1 MPKKKKK
8 EKKDDK
14 GSVMKEQIK
23 NCKEYLNLDLS
34 SKSVAGLLQYR
45 LILDSLSQALE
56 LKDQTDESSSKKLR
70 EIFLSVNKSN
80 LDVKINNIKKML
92 EKPLQKDLEAAEEV
106 FNARH
111 KKYEERKNIHN
122 KLVDKGNKIQQERAE
137 MIKRYEDERKNLIKE
152 SEDYVKELQKKTDP
166 NEPERKKLLE
176 ENQKLKDD
184 IQSYIN
190 EGLKMKED
198 FDKQLKEG
206 GFDIKNFE
214 EKSKL
219 QFQNTIESFQEK
231 AQGGILLN
239 TSLKTE
245 LLQLQ
250 QKNQELERFQKAA
263 AQQYETLQSEIKKK
277 ANESILLSTENLE
290 MQARINEAQNNKEE
304 LYNLINEQKSVMKK
318 IGMMR
323 SLNEKYKDQ
332 YAELTG
338 EKIKKKKKKKNKKNK
353 KNKKAGDASSTTNST
368 TTDLG
373 HDHEHGDS
381 DEGEEEA
388 EHHHCCC
395 GHEHH

>member
-1 MPKKKKK
+1 MKVKK
-8 EKKDDK
+8 EDK

-23 NCKEYLNLDLS
+23 NCKQYLDLDLS
-34 SKSVAGLLQYR
+34 SKSAGGLLPYK
-45 LILDSLSQALE
+45 LILDSLTQALE
-56 LKDQTDESSSKKLR
+56 LKDQTDDSSTKKLR
-70 EIFLSVNKSN
+70 ELFLSINKSN
-80 LDVKINNIKKML
+80 LDIKINNIKKML

-122 KLVDKGNKIQQERAE
+122 KLVDKGNKIQEERNA
-137 MIKRYEDERKNLIKE
+137 MIKKYEDERKNLIKE
-152 SEDYVKELQKKTDP
+152 SEDYVKELQNKTDP
-166 NEPERKKLLE
+166 NHPERKKLLE
-176 ENQKLKDD
+176 ENQKLKDE
-184 IQSYIN
+184 IQKYIN

-250 QKNQELERFQKAA
+250 QRNQELEKFQKAA
-263 AQQYETLQSEIKKK
+263 AQQYETLQAEIKKK
-277 ANESILLSTENLE
+277 ANESILISTENLE
-290 MQARINEAQNNKEE
+290 MQTRINEAQNNKEE
-304 LYNLINEQKSVMKK
+304 LYNLINEQKSVLKK
-318 IGMMR
+318 ISMMR
-323 SLNEKYKDQ
+323 SLNEKYRDQ
-332 YAELTG
+332 YEELTG
-338 EKIKKKKKKKNKKNK
+338 EKFKKKKKKKNKKNK
-353 KNKKAGDASSTTNST
+353 KNKKSGDTSSTTNST
-368 TTDLG
+368 VTEHDHSNF

-381 DEGEEEA
+381 DEGEEEV
-388 EHHHCCC
+388 ENHHCCC